1 MKSTVYQTELK
12 SHLESYPFWGQKVLA
27 QIGRFDR
34 AHNFHHF
41 SFSVCCFFQSRKFSV
56 FINFDL
62 WFFKIKTVF
71 LSLSCFPTSLNGCRI
86 LPLSAAKRNID
97 LQESMARW
105 PLLQIERP
113 SIWPP
118 RHELKIELARVFC
131 SFSVA
136 GDHFLGRH
144 IAGLVT
150 RQQTAAFKI
159 VLPCRW
165 PDS

>member
-1 MKSTVYQTELK
+1 MKSTVYQTREEPSRILPIRRTK
-12 SHLESYPFWGQKVLA
+12 SSCSNWSLQSGSQLPSFFVFCLLFFSKSKIQCFW
-27 QIGRFDR
+27 
-34 AHNFHHF
+34 
-41 SFSVCCFFQSRKFSV
+41 KFWSL
-56 FINFDL
+56 I
-62 WFFKIKTVF
+62 FKIKTVF
-71 LSLSCFPTSLNGCRI
+71 LSLSSFPTSLNGCRI

-118 RHELKIELARVFC
+118 RHELKIERARVFW
-131 SFSVA
+131 SLSEA
-136 GDHFLGRH
+136 GDLFLGRH
-144 IAGLVT
+144 VAGLVT
-150 RQQTAAFKI
+150 RQKTAAFKI